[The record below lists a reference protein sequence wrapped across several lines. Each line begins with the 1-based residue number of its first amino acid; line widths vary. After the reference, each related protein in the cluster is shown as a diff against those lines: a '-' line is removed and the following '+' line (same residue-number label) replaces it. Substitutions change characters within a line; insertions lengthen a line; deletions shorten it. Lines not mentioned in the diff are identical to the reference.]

1 MSKKLIIVESPGK
14 IKKITEYAGEGYLVK
29 ASFGHCLDLDK
40 KTLSID
46 VENNFKPT
54 YVVCEGKQP
63 IISEF
68 KKLAKE
74 YEIILASDEGREGE
88 AIAWFLQDALKLKNP
103 KRIVFHEITKKAI
116 QSAIENPREINMN
129 MVYAQQ
135 ARRLLD
141 RLVGYKIS
149 PLLWKQYGQ
158 NAQSAGRVQS
168 VVVKIIIDKEE
179 EIKKSL
185 SEAYFKSVVNLTFGK
200 YKINGLLENKN
211 ELYKFDSLESA
222 KKFLEKINSNSIFK
236 VIDIQEKKSV
246 RKPSPP
252 FITSSLQQ
260 EASTK
265 LRFGVQKTMQVAQK
279 LYEAGLITYMRTDS
293 TCLSKD
299 AINDCKDYII
309 KTFGEEYSKPVQ
321 YNVNK
326 EGAQEAHEAIRPT
339 KINVV
344 EIDLGKDE
352 TKLYDLIWRKTIA
365 SQMSPAQLTIQ
376 ILKIDTLNTL
386 PENTFW
392 VSQSE
397 TIDFD
402 GYLAV
407 YNDKE
412 PDPDDAKDAKDSD
425 EQNKKIKIKVN
436 DILTFDNIKISQEY
450 TKLPL
455 RYNEAGL
462 VKYLEKNNIG
472 RPSTYA
478 SIINK
483 IIERNYVEIKDIEGI
498 KAESQQ
504 LILDKKYKIKET
516 VNTVTLGK
524 ENKKIVPTDI
534 GNQVN
539 NFMVTNFNPIM
550 QVQFTSEFEKYLDMI
565 AEGKAKYHNIL
576 DKFYKLFEP
585 MVTQLN
591 SQVVVKTKNNEILIG
606 LDPETNQE
614 IWQGTGK
621 YGDYLRVDKKYTSIN
636 SDNIND
642 TNDTNDTDK
651 QCLSLKSAIQL
662 LSNKKEYPKDLG
674 KYNKKTVYLCQ
685 GKFGFYFKYGDANIS
700 FNQEDINKVDV
711 EYFKN
716 IQEAGDKYALKTFKV
731 KDTVINVKNGKFGP
745 YLQLLNSKKKVL
757 KNIPIPKDIEP
768 NDITINEIIQLIQS
782 NK

>member
-46 VENNFKPT
+46 VEDNFKPT

-74 YEIILASDEGREGE
+74 YEIILASDEDREGE

-200 YKINGLLENKN
+200 YKINGLLENKYG
-211 ELYKFDSLESA
+211 LYKFDSLDSA
-222 KKFLEKINSNSIFK
+222 KEFLSKINTNSIFK

-309 KTFGEEYSKPVQ
+309 KTFGEEYSKPIQ

-386 PENTFW
+386 PENCLW
-392 VSQSE
+392 ISQSE

-407 YNDKE
+407 YNDSE
-412 PDPDDAKDAKDSD
+412 PEDESETDSS
-425 EQNKKIKIKVN
+425 NKKIKIKIN
-436 DILTFDNIKISQEY
+436 DILNFDNIKISQEY

-539 NFMVTNFNPIM
+539 NFMITNFNPIM

-642 TNDTNDTDK
+642 TK
-651 QCLSLKSAIQL
+651 GLSLESAIQL

-700 FNQEDINKVDV
+700 FNQEDIDKVDV

-768 NDITINEIIQLIQS
+768 NDITINEIIELIQS

>member
-14 IKKITEYAGEGYLVK
+14 IKKITEYAGEGYLVR

-74 YEIILASDEGREGE
+74 YEIILASDEDREGE

-116 QSAIENPREINMN
+116 QEAIDNPREINMN

-158 NAQSAGRVQS
+158 TAQSAGRVQS

-185 SEAYFKSVVNLTFGK
+185 SEAYFKSTVNLTFGK

-211 ELYKFDSLESA
+211 GLYKFDSYNSA
-222 KKFLEKINSNSIFK
+222 KEFLLLINSNSIFK

-265 LRFGVQKTMQVAQK
+265 LRFNVQYTMQVAQK

-299 AINDCKDYII
+299 AINDCKEYII

-339 KINVV
+339 KINVR

-352 TKLYDLIWRKTIA
+352 IKLYDLIWRKTIA

-376 ILKIDTLNTL
+376 ILKIDTVNTL
-386 PENTFW
+386 PENCLW
-392 VSQSE
+392 ISQSE

-407 YNDKE
+407 YNDSD
-412 PDPDDAKDAKDSD
+412 PDPDDANTE

-483 IIERNYVEIKDIEGI
+483 IIERKYVEIKDIEGV
-498 KAESQQ
+498 KAQSQQ
-504 LILDKKYKIKET
+504 ISLDKKYKLKEV
-516 VNTVTLGK
+516 VNDVTLGK
-524 ENKKIVPTDI
+524 ENKKIVSTGI

-539 NFMVTNFNPIM
+539 NFMITNFDPIM
-550 QVQFTSEFEKYLDMI
+550 QIQFTSEFEKYLDMI

-585 MVTQLN
+585 MVTHLN
-591 SQVVVKTKNNEILIG
+591 NQIIIKPKNQEILLG
-606 LDPETNQE
+606 LHPETNEE

-636 SDNIND
+636 SDNSDD
-642 TNDTNDTDK
+642 TK
-651 QCLSLKSAIQL
+651 GLSLESAIL
-662 LSNKKEYPKDLG
+662 VLSNKKEYPKDLG

-685 GKFGFYFKYGDANIS
+685 GKFGFYFKYGDNNIS
-700 FNQEDINKVDV
+700 FNQEDIDKVDV

-716 IQEAGDKYALKTFKV
+716 IQEAGDKYALKTFKI
-731 KDTVINVKNGKFGP
+731 KETIINVKNGKFGP
-745 YLQLLNSKKKVL
+745 FLQLVNSKKKVL
-757 KNIPIPKDIEP
+757 KNISIPKDIEP
-768 NDITINEIIQLIQS
+768 NDITINEVIELIQS

>member
-14 IKKITEYAGEGYLVK
+14 IKKITEYAGEGYLVR

-46 VENNFKPT
+46 VEDNFKPT

-74 YEIILASDEGREGE
+74 YEIILASDEDREGE

-185 SEAYFKSVVNLTFGK
+185 SEAYFKSSVNLTFGK
-200 YKINGLLENKN
+200 YKINGLLENKSG
-211 ELYKFDSLESA
+211 LYKFDSLDSA
-222 KKFLEKINSNSIFK
+222 KEFLGKINSNSIFK

-309 KTFGEEYSKPVQ
+309 KTFGEEYSKPIQ

-339 KINVV
+339 KINVI
-344 EIDLGKDE
+344 ETDLGKDE

-386 PENTFW
+386 PENSLW
-392 VSQSE
+392 ISQSE

-407 YNDKE
+407 YNDSE
-412 PDPDDAKDAKDSD
+412 PDPDDTKDADA
-425 EQNKKIKIKVN
+425 QNKKIKIKVN
-436 DILTFDNIKISQEY
+436 DILAFDNIKISQEY

-483 IIERNYVEIKDIEGI
+483 IIERKYVEIKDIDGV
-498 KAESQQ
+498 KAQSQQ
-504 LILDKKYKIKET
+504 ISLDKKYKLKEV
-516 VNTVTLGK
+516 VNDVTLGK

-606 LDPETNQE
+606 LHPETNEE

-636 SDNIND
+636 SDNEG
-642 TNDTNDTDK
+642 
-651 QCLSLKSAIQL
+651 LSLESAVQL

-674 KYNKKTVYLCQ
+674 KYNKKSVYLCQ

-700 FNQEDINKVDV
+700 FNQEDIDKVDV

-757 KNIPIPKDIEP
+757 KNISIPTDIEP
-768 NDITINEIIQLIQS
+768 NDITINEIIELI
-782 NK
+782 NKNK

>member
-14 IKKITEYAGEGYLVK
+14 IKKITEYAGEGYLVR

-46 VENNFKPT
+46 VEDNFKPT

-74 YEIILASDEGREGE
+74 YEIILASDEDREGE

-185 SEAYFKSVVNLTFGK
+185 SEAYFKSSVNLTFGK

-211 ELYKFDSLESA
+211 GLYKFDSFDSA
-222 KKFLEKINSNSIFK
+222 KEFLGKINSNSIFK

-299 AINDCKDYII
+299 AINECKDYII

-344 EIDLGKDE
+344 ETDLGKDE

-386 PENTFW
+386 PENCLW
-392 VSQSE
+392 ISQSE

-407 YNDKE
+407 YNDS
-412 PDPDDAKDAKDSD
+412 DPDDANEE
-425 EQNKKIKIKVN
+425 EQNKKIKVKVN
-436 DILTFDNIKISQEY
+436 DILTFDTIKISQEY

-606 LDPETNQE
+606 LHPETNEE

-636 SDNIND
+636 SDNES
-642 TNDTNDTDK
+642 
-651 QCLSLKSAIQL
+651 LSLESAIQL

-685 GKFGFYFKYGDANIS
+685 GKFGFYFKYGENNIS

-716 IQEAGDKYALKTFKV
+716 IQEAGDKYALKTFKI

-745 YLQLLNSKKKVL
+745 FLQLLNSKKKVL
-757 KNIPIPKDIEP
+757 KNISIPTDIEP
-768 NDITINEIIQLIQS
+768 NDITINEIIELIQS

>member
-14 IKKITEYAGEGYLVK
+14 IKKITEYAGEGYLVR

-54 YVVCEGKQP
+54 YVVCEGKQA

-74 YEIILASDEGREGE
+74 YEIILASDEDREGE
-88 AIAWFLQDALKLKNP
+88 AIAWFLQDVLKLKNP

-185 SEAYFKSVVNLTFGK
+185 SEAYFKSSVNLTFGELK
-200 YKINGLLENKN
+200 KKSDSQVPIKINGLLENKN
-211 ELYKFDSLESA
+211 GLYKFDSLDSA
-222 KKFLEKINSNSIFK
+222 KEFLGKINSNSIFK

-299 AINDCKDYII
+299 AINECKDYIV

-344 EIDLGKDE
+344 ETDLGKDE

-376 ILKIDTLNTL
+376 ILKIDTVNTL
-386 PENTFW
+386 PENCLW
-392 VSQSE
+392 ISQSE

-407 YNDKE
+407 YNDS
-412 PDPDDAKDAKDSD
+412 DPDESETDSG
-425 EQNKKIKIKVN
+425 NKKIKIKVN

-504 LILDKKYKIKET
+504 LILDKKYKIKES
-516 VNTVTLGK
+516 VNAVTLGK

-606 LDPETNQE
+606 LNPETNEE

-636 SDNIND
+636 SD
-642 TNDTNDTDK
+642 TE
-651 QCLSLKSAIQL
+651 CLSLESAIQL
-662 LSNKKEYPKDLG
+662 LTNKKEYPKDLG
-674 KYNKKTVYLCQ
+674 KYNKKSVYLCQ

-700 FNQEDINKVDV
+700 FNQEDIDKVDV

-731 KDTVINVKNGKFGP
+731 KETVINVKNGKFGP
-745 YLQLLNSKKKVL
+745 FLQLLNSKKKVL
-757 KNIPIPKDIEP
+757 KNISIPSDIEP
-768 NDITINEIIQLIQS
+768 NDITINEIIDLI
-782 NK
+782 NKNK

>member
-1 MSKKLIIVESPGK
+1 MLNMLKKLIIVESPGK
-14 IKKITEYAGEGYLVK
+14 IKKITEYAGENYIVR

-46 VENNFKPT
+46 VNNNFKPT
-54 YVVCEGKQP
+54 YVVCEGKQV
-63 IISEF
+63 IINEF
-68 KKLAKE
+68 KKLAKDH
-74 YEIILASDEGREGE
+74 EIILASDEDREGE

-158 NAQSAGRVQS
+158 SAQSAGRVQS

-185 SEAYFKSVVNLTFGK
+185 SEAYLKSAVNLIFAEQH
-200 YKINGLLENKN
+200 KINGLLEICDLKN

-222 KKFLEKINSNSIFK
+222 KTFLKKINKKSVFK

-265 LRFGVQKTMQVAQK
+265 LSFGVQKTMQVAQK
-279 LYEAGLITYMRTDS
+279 LYEGGLITYMRTDS
-293 TCLSKD
+293 TCLSND
-299 AINDCKDYII
+299 AINECKDYII
-309 KTFGEEYSKPVQ
+309 KTFGQEYSKPKQ

-339 KINVV
+339 KINVLDA
-344 EIDLGKDE
+344 ELDKDCN
-352 TKLYDLIWRKTIA
+352 KLYDLIWRKTIA
-365 SQMSPAQLTIQ
+365 SQMAPAQITIQ

-386 PENTFW
+386 PENTLW
-392 VSQSE
+392 ISQSE

-407 YNDKE
+407 YND
-412 PDPDDAKDAKDSD
+412 SD
-425 EQNKKIKIKVN
+425 LDESESNKKLKIKVN

-483 IIERNYVEIKDIEGI
+483 IIDRKYVEIKDIEGV
-498 KAESQQ
+498 KTESQQ
-504 LILDKKYKIKET
+504 LTLDKKYKLKEVVT
-516 VNTVTLGK
+516 EITLGK

-539 NFMVTNFNPIM
+539 NFMITNFDPIM

-585 MVTQLN
+585 MVSHLN
-591 SQVVVKTKNNEILIG
+591 NQVVVKTKNNEVLIG
-606 LDPETNQE
+606 IHPETNEE

-621 YGDYLRVDKKYTSIN
+621 FGDYLRVDKKYTSIE
-636 SDNIND
+636 
-642 TNDTNDTDK
+642 
-651 QCLSLKSAIQL
+651 SLDSLGDVSLEIAIQL
-662 LSNKKEYPKDLG
+662 LNNKKEYPKDLG
-674 KYNKKTVYLCQ
+674 KYDKKTVYLCK
-685 GKFGFYFKYGDANIS
+685 GKFGFYFKYGENNIS
-700 FNQEDINKVDV
+700 FNQEDVDNV
-711 EYFKN
+711 DIEYFKN
-716 IQEAGDKYALKTFKV
+716 IQEAGDKYALKTFKI

-745 YLQLLNSKKKVL
+745 FLQLLNSKKKVL
-757 KNIPIPKDIEP
+757 KNISIPKDIEP
-768 NDITINEIIQLIQS
+768 NNITINEIIHLINS

>member
-14 IKKITEYAGEGYLVK
+14 IKKITEYAGEGYLVR

-46 VENNFKPT
+46 VEDNFKPT

-74 YEIILASDEGREGE
+74 YEIILASDEDREGE

-185 SEAYFKSVVNLTFGK
+185 SEAYFKSSVNLTFGK

-211 ELYKFDSLESA
+211 GLYKFDSLDSA
-222 KKFLEKINSNSIFK
+222 KEFLGKINSNSIFK

-344 EIDLGKDE
+344 ETDLGKDE
-352 TKLYDLIWRKTIA
+352 IKLYDLIWRKTIA

-376 ILKIDTLNTL
+376 ILKIDTLNIL
-386 PENTFW
+386 PENCLW
-392 VSQSE
+392 ISQSE

-407 YNDKE
+407 YNDSE
-412 PDPDDAKDAKDSD
+412 PDEESELDSSG
-425 EQNKKIKIKVN
+425 NKKIKIKVT
-436 DILTFDNIKISQEY
+436 DILTFDSIKISQEY

-483 IIERNYVEIKDIEGI
+483 IIERKYVEIKDIEGV
-498 KAESQQ
+498 KAQSQQ
-504 LILDKKYKIKET
+504 LSLDKKYKLKEV
-516 VNTVTLGK
+516 VNDVTLGK
-524 ENKKIVPTDI
+524 ENKKIVSTDI

-539 NFMVTNFNPIM
+539 NFMITNFNPIM

-606 LDPETNQE
+606 LHPETNEE

-621 YGDYLRVDKKYTSIN
+621 YGEYLRVDKKYTSL
-636 SDNIND
+636 D
-642 TNDTNDTDK
+642 TKETPDK
-651 QCLSLKSAIQL
+651 QDLSLESAIQL

-685 GKFGFYFKYGDANIS
+685 GKFGFYFKYGENNIS
-700 FNQEDINKVDV
+700 FNQEDIDKVDV

-745 YLQLLNSKKKVL
+745 FLQLLNSKKKVL
-757 KNIPIPKDIEP
+757 KNISIPKDIEP
-768 NDITINEIIQLIQS
+768 NDITINEIIELIQS

>member
-14 IKKITEYAGEGYLVK
+14 IKKITEYAGEGYLVR

-46 VENNFKPT
+46 VEDNFKPT

-74 YEIILASDEGREGE
+74 YEIILASDEDREGE

-185 SEAYFKSVVNLTFGK
+185 SEAYFKSSVNLTFGK
-200 YKINGLLENKN
+200 YKINGLLENKSG
-211 ELYKFDSLESA
+211 LYKFDSLDSA
-222 KKFLEKINSNSIFK
+222 KEFLGKINSNSIFK

-309 KTFGEEYSKPVQ
+309 KTFGEEYSKPIQ

-339 KINVV
+339 KINVI
-344 EIDLGKDE
+344 ETDLGKDE

-386 PENTFW
+386 PENSLW
-392 VSQSE
+392 ISQSE

-407 YNDKE
+407 YNDSE
-412 PDPDDAKDAKDSD
+412 PDPDDTKDADA
-425 EQNKKIKIKVN
+425 QNKKIK
-436 DILTFDNIKISQEY
+436 
-450 TKLPL
+450 
-455 RYNEAGL
+455 
-462 VKYLEKNNIG
+462 
-472 RPSTYA
+472 
-478 SIINK
+478 
-483 IIERNYVEIKDIEGI
+483 
-498 KAESQQ
+498 
-504 LILDKKYKIKET
+504 
-516 VNTVTLGK
+516 
-524 ENKKIVPTDI
+524 
-534 GNQVN
+534 
-539 NFMVTNFNPIM
+539 
-550 QVQFTSEFEKYLDMI
+550 
-565 AEGKAKYHNIL
+565 
-576 DKFYKLFEP
+576 
-585 MVTQLN
+585 
-591 SQVVVKTKNNEILIG
+591 
-606 LDPETNQE
+606 
-614 IWQGTGK
+614 
-621 YGDYLRVDKKYTSIN
+621 
-636 SDNIND
+636 
-642 TNDTNDTDK
+642 
-651 QCLSLKSAIQL
+651 
-662 LSNKKEYPKDLG
+662 
-674 KYNKKTVYLCQ
+674 
-685 GKFGFYFKYGDANIS
+685 
-700 FNQEDINKVDV
+700 
-711 EYFKN
+711 
-716 IQEAGDKYALKTFKV
+716 
-731 KDTVINVKNGKFGP
+731 
-745 YLQLLNSKKKVL
+745 
-757 KNIPIPKDIEP
+757 
-768 NDITINEIIQLIQS
+768 
-782 NK
+782 

>member
-74 YEIILASDEGREGE
+74 YEIILASDEDREGE

-200 YKINGLLENKN
+200 YKINGLLENKYG
-211 ELYKFDSLESA
+211 LYKFDSLDSA
-222 KKFLEKINSNSIFK
+222 KEFLSKINTNSIFK

-412 PDPDDAKDAKDSD
+412 PDPDDTKDAKDSE

-651 QCLSLKSAIQL
+651 QCLSLESAIQL

-674 KYNKKTVYLCQ
+674 KYNKKPVYLCQ

-700 FNQEDINKVDV
+700 FNQEDIDKVDV

-757 KNIPIPKDIEP
+757 KNIPIPKNIEP

>member
-14 IKKITEYAGEGYLVK
+14 IKKITEYAGEGYLVR

-74 YEIILASDEGREGE
+74 YEIILASDEDREGE

-116 QSAIENPREINMN
+116 QEAIDNPREINMN

-158 NAQSAGRVQS
+158 TAQSAGRVQS

-185 SEAYFKSVVNLTFGK
+185 SEAYFKSTINLTFGK

-211 ELYKFDSLESA
+211 GLYKFDSYNSA
-222 KKFLEKINSNSIFK
+222 KEFLLSINSNSIFK

-265 LRFGVQKTMQVAQK
+265 LRFNVQYTMQVAQK

-299 AINDCKDYII
+299 AINDCKEYII

-339 KINVV
+339 KINVK

-352 TKLYDLIWRKTIA
+352 IKLYDLIWRKTIA

-376 ILKIDTLNTL
+376 ILKIDTVNTL
-386 PENTFW
+386 PENCLW
-392 VSQSE
+392 ISQSE

-407 YNDKE
+407 YNDSE
-412 PDPDDAKDAKDSD
+412 PDPDEENSEA
-425 EQNKKIKIKVN
+425 QNKKIKIKVN

-483 IIERNYVEIKDIEGI
+483 IIERKYVEIKDIEGV
-498 KAESQQ
+498 KAQSQQ
-504 LILDKKYKIKET
+504 ISLDKKYKLKEV
-516 VNTVTLGK
+516 VNDVTLGK
-524 ENKKIVPTDI
+524 ENKKIVSTGI

-539 NFMVTNFNPIM
+539 NFMITNFDPIM
-550 QVQFTSEFEKYLDMI
+550 QIQFTSEFEKYLDMI

-585 MVTQLN
+585 MVTHLN
-591 SQVVVKTKNNEILIG
+591 NQIIIKPKNQEILIG
-606 LDPETNQE
+606 LHPETNEE

-636 SDNIND
+636 SSD
-642 TNDTNDTDK
+642 
-651 QCLSLKSAIQL
+651 LSLESAIL
-662 LSNKKEYPKDLG
+662 VLSNKKEYPKDLG

-685 GKFGFYFKYGDANIS
+685 GKFGFYFKYGDNNIS
-700 FNQEDINKVDV
+700 FNQEDIDKVDV

-716 IQEAGDKYALKTFKV
+716 IQEAGDKYALKTFKI
-731 KDTVINVKNGKFGP
+731 KETIINVKNGKFGP
-745 YLQLLNSKKKVL
+745 FLQLVNSKKKVL
-757 KNIPIPKDIEP
+757 KNISIPKDIEP
-768 NDITINEIIQLIQS
+768 SDITINEIIELIQS

>member
-74 YEIILASDEGREGE
+74 YEIILASDEDREGE

-200 YKINGLLENKN
+200 YKINGLLENKYG
-211 ELYKFDSLESA
+211 LYKFDSLDSA
-222 KKFLEKINSNSIFK
+222 KEFLSKINTNSIFK

-412 PDPDDAKDAKDSD
+412 PDPDEAKDAKDSE

-651 QCLSLKSAIQL
+651 QCLSLESAIQL

-674 KYNKKTVYLCQ
+674 KYNKKPVYLCQ

-700 FNQEDINKVDV
+700 FNQEDIDKVDV

-757 KNIPIPKDIEP
+757 KNIPIPKNIEP